1 MAYKLIHSQILP
13 FELTNGNDGR
23 NKRWFNPAKIRN
35 KFEADLRVLG
45 LARKPFAFPVHVRVS
60 RLLGAN
66 QKLWDE
72 SSVGRGNYK
81 ELEDALVACG
91 WFVDDN
97 PKWIREVRWRQ
108 IPQAVTKRTEPAIMI
123 EVFTKGTA

>member
-1 MAYKLIHSQILP
+1 MPYSLIFSQELP

-35 KFEADLRVLG
+35 QFEADLKRLR
-45 LARKPFAFPVHVRVS
+45 LTRTPFAFPVHVRVT
-60 RLLGAN
+60 RLLGEN

-81 ELEDALVACG
+81 ELEDALVVCG

-108 IPQAVTKRTEPAIMI
+108 ISQTVTKRKTPGILI
-123 EVFTKGTA
+123 EVFTKA

>member
-1 MAYKLIHSQILP
+1 MAYNLILSKELP
-13 FELTNGNDGR
+13 FELTNGNEGR
-23 NKRWFNPAKIRN
+23 GGRWFKTAKIRD
-35 KFEADLRVLG
+35 KFEADLRRLG
-45 LARKPFAFPVHVRVS
+45 LTRQPFEFPVHVRVT
-60 RLLGAN
+60 RLLGEN

-81 ELEDALVACG
+81 ELEDALVVCG

-108 IPQAVTKRTEPAIMI
+108 ISQTITKRKSPGILI
-123 EVFTKGTA
+123 EVFTKA